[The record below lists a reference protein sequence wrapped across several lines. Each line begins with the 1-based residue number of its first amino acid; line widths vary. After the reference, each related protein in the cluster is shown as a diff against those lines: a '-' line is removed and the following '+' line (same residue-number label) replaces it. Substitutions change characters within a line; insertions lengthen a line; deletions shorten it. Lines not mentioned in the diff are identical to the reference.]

1 MATPYLQVSRDAA
14 RALEEFSD
22 EFRTALVLGEITP
35 WASELGLVRTTSALK
50 TTFPLPIDAAGYKEF
65 KGDMKYRTLYHRSM
79 SMISKLWQ
87 DGVEEFARV
96 IEAPDFVDWAGAPA
110 NMALEWMR
118 QPNELVADLLAE
130 SSLAGPLL
138 NFYDDPDTKVAGT
151 RRLFASDH
159 PFNVFKTSLGTFD
172 NRLSVSVA
180 EIESGAAFD
189 EIEAHFRG
197 IMGPNGKP
205 MGLRLT
211 GGKLLVPATRSML
224 FKNNL
229 EQDTLVRAVLN
240 AAGSDVV
247 AATTKSNTWKSTIG
261 YTVADELADQDH
273 FYAFAAGRPGLLPW
287 VVQTAGS
294 PEEFLNDKSSQR
306 YRDTL
311 KVSISYVGEMNAACA
326 LPHGIVRVQI
336 T

>member
-1 MATPYLQVSRDAA
+1 MTPYLQVSRDCA
-14 RALEEFSD
+14 RSLEEFSD
-22 EFRTALVLGEITP
+22 EFRAALVLGDITP
-35 WASELGLVRTTSALK
+35 WASEMGLLRTTDALK

-79 SMISKLWQ
+79 SMISRLWQ

-96 IEAPDFVDWAGAPA
+96 IEAPDFIDWAQAPA
-110 NMALEWMR
+110 HMALEWQR

-151 RRLFASDH
+151 RRLFAADH
-159 PFNVFKTSLGTFD
+159 PFNVFKPSLGDFD
-172 NRLSVSVA
+172 NRLSVTVA
-180 EIESGAAFD
+180 EIESGVAFD
-189 EIEAHFRG
+189 MIEDHFRS

-205 MGLRLT
+205 LGLRFT
-211 GGKLLVPATRSML
+211 GGKALVPATRSTL

-247 AATTKSNTWKSTIG
+247 AATTKSNLWKGTIG
-261 YTVADELADQDH
+261 YTVADELADQDT
-273 FYAFAAGRPGLLPW
+273 FYALAAGRPGLYPW
-287 VVQTAGS
+287 AIQTKGA
-294 PEEFLNDKSSQR
+294 PEEFLNDKTSQR

-311 KVSISYVGEMNAACA
+311 KVSVSYVGEINAMAA
-326 LPHGIVRVQI
+326 MPHGIARVTI
-336 T
+336 TA